1 MKDRNDFVSNS
12 SSSSFIVITDSGA
25 FDAPRS
31 FCGEEVT
38 LPNAELGQA
47 EFGWQTERY
56 GDFWSKLNWCAIVIS
71 DKRDMEKGD
80 GPDEE
85 LKGRVME
92 PWYRADEM
100 ERNLKEV
107 CAELGYDVSVRQKGE
122 DECEWDYGYIDHQS
136 AIFEDPSNAR
146 MFKTKKALRDFLT
159 NSGSYVDNSNDN
171 GGRDDDEWDDA
182 TGRYSSQPEDYYK
195 VGPAEPAPS
204 AEIETGAYGDILK
217 EF

>member
-31 FCGEEVT
+31 FCGEKVT
-38 LPNAELGQA
+38 LPNAEFGQT

-71 DKRDMEKGD
+71 DKRGMEEGD
-80 GPDEE
+80 GPEDELSE
-85 LKGRVME
+85 RVLE

-107 CAELGYDVSVRQKGE
+107 CAELGYDVSVRRKGE

-136 AIFEDPSNAR
+136 AIFEDPDNAR

-159 NSGSYVDNSNDN
+159 NSGSYIDNSNDN
-171 GGRDDDEWDDA
+171 GGRDDDEWDDVA
-182 TGRYSSQPEDYYK
+182 GRYSSQPEDYYK
-195 VGPAEPAPS
+195 AGPAEPAPS